1 MQTLEKEVENT
12 TVRRKRSEKNSEK
25 KSVGKKSKGKIILKT
40 ILGIIITGILIGLFL
55 LYGPITKFREWYITS
70 AMTTMTHQYLATWFY
85 SDETINDV
93 LSKNTVI
100 EVDGITDTNQINT
113 DNESK
118 EEADLSNLNEYE
130 RAVLEK
136 DKNHPEYKLINI
148 EGKGYSGYL
157 AVIYDASKIHTLVSS
172 NLGKT
177 GQYVTTMAENNKAV
191 LAING
196 GGFEDENHNSAGG
209 VPLGITIS
217 KGKIL
222 TKSSYSGPGGLIG
235 FDEDDKLVL
244 GKVSV
249 AQAQKMN
256 IRDAV
261 TCGPFLILNG
271 QSSEV
276 LGNGGWGT
284 APRTAIGQR
293 KDGVV
298 LFLVIDGR
306 KVGRA
311 GAQMNDLIEIMER
324 YGAYN
329 AAALDGGTS
338 SVMVENY
345 KIINDPINS
354 DGVHKTRPVATAW
367 GLILDDSSS
376 YTSNSQT
383 TTKNNTTNSGKKIK

>member
-1 MQTLEKEVENT
+1 MRILEKEKAQVH
-12 TVRRKRSEKNSEK
+12 KNQILNGEEFIEEK
-25 KSVGKKSKGKIILKT
+25 KTRRNKHKKSTFLSIFFNFIFYSGVCGFI
-40 ILGIIITGILIGLFL
+40 IGLFL
-55 LYGPITKFREWYITS
+55 LYGPYNGFREWYITT

-85 SDETINDV
+85 SDDAIAEV
-93 LSKNTVI
+93 LEKNKMV
-100 EVDGITDTNQINT
+100 EVDAITDPSLVTSVASTGNYT
-113 DNESK
+113 Y
-118 EEADLSNLNEYE
+118 ANEYE
-130 RAVLEK
+130 KEIFTK
-136 DKNHPEYKLINI
+136 DSAHPDYKIIDI
-148 EGKGYSGYL
+148 EGKGYTGYL
-157 AVIYDASKIHTLVSS
+157 AVVYDASKLHTMVTSKLNKS
-172 NLGKT
+172 

-293 KDGVV
+293 KDGIVLMLVV
-298 LFLVIDGR
+298 DGR
-306 KVGRA
+306 KVGMP
-311 GAQMNDLIEIMER
+311 GADMDDLIEVMER

-338 SVMVENY
+338 TVMVENY
-345 KIINDPINS
+345 KIINDPVNGS
-354 DGVHKTRPVATAW
+354 GVHKTRPIATGF
-367 GLILDDSSS
+367 GLILE
-376 YTSNSQT
+376 
-383 TTKNNTTNSGKKIK
+383 

>member
-1 MQTLEKEVENT
+1 MRSLEKEKAQVHKNQILNGEEFIEEKKT
-12 TVRRKRSEKNSEK
+12 RRKKHK
-25 KSVGKKSKGKIILKT
+25 KSTFLSIFFNFIFYSGVCGFI
-40 ILGIIITGILIGLFL
+40 IGLFL
-55 LYGPITKFREWYITS
+55 LYGPYNGFREWYITT

-85 SDETINDV
+85 SDDAIAEV
-93 LSKNTVI
+93 LEKNKMV
-100 EVDGITDTNQINT
+100 EVDAITDPSLVTSVASTGNYT
-113 DNESK
+113 Y
-118 EEADLSNLNEYE
+118 ANEYE
-130 RAVLEK
+130 KEIFTK
-136 DKNHPEYKLINI
+136 DSAHPDYKIIDI
-148 EGKGYSGYL
+148 EGKGYTGYL
-157 AVIYDASKIHTLVSS
+157 AVVYDASKLHTMVTSKLNKS
-172 NLGKT
+172 

-222 TKSSYSGPGGLIG
+222 TKYSYSGPGGLIG

-249 AQAQKMN
+249 SQAQKMN

-261 TCGPFLILNG
+261 TCGPFLIING

-293 KDGVV
+293 KDGIVLMLVV
-298 LFLVIDGR
+298 DGR
-306 KVGRA
+306 KVGMP
-311 GAQMNDLIEIMER
+311 GADMDDLIEVMER

-338 SVMVENY
+338 TVMVENY
-345 KIINDPINS
+345 KIINDPVNGS
-354 DGVHKTRPVATAW
+354 GVHKTRPIATGF
-367 GLILDDSSS
+367 GLILE
-376 YTSNSQT
+376 
-383 TTKNNTTNSGKKIK
+383 